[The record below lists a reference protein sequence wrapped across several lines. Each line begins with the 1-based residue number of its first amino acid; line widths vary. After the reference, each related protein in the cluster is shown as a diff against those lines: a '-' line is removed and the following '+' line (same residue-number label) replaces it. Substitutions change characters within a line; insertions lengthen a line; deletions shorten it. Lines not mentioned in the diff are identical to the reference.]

1 MREVFRVVKPG
12 GKLIVIAEV
21 YRGANTKMA
30 KMCEAYSSRTGMT
43 LLDVDGHRD
52 LFLNAG
58 FSDVQVF
65 TEPNKGWICG
75 VGTKA

>member
-1 MREVFRVVKPG
+1 
-12 GKLIVIAEV
+12 
-21 YRGANTKMA
+21 
-30 KMCEAYSSRTGMT
+30 MT